1 MLPKQEITKFL
12 DKVHGT
18 EFISQINVYPMLLW
32 VTVLYDAQS
41 SLTKWLPY
49 FLDLKDNKG
58 QNIARSLAE
67 VGYYHLLFFPLEDSS
82 RCSHVTTLSLTA
94 NQRQQLVDWLDMSQ
108 LPNELILSNQAK
120 TLLKTEYEK
129 LKLDILQKLAAD
141 QKSEKEGLKNWMAK
155 FFDIF
160 FKLLSH
166 S

>member
-1 MLPKQEITKFL
+1 M
-12 DKVHGT
+12 
-18 EFISQINVYPMLLW
+18 
-32 VTVLYDAQS
+32 
-41 SLTKWLPY
+41 TKWLPY

-67 VGYYHLLFFPLEDSS
+67 VGYYHLLFFTLEEPN

-108 LPNELILSNQAK
+108 RSNELILSNQAK
-120 TLLKTEYEK
+120 NLLKTEYEK

-141 QKSEKEGLKNWMAK
+141 HKAEKEGLKNWMDK
-155 FFDIF
+155 FLEIF
-160 FKLLSH
+160 FKLLSR